1 MNTEYYIVEDGE
13 RRGPFSIDTLKSR
26 GLGRETLVWRQ
37 GLTEWTRADQLP
49 ELTDLFAAE
58 ESAFGTY
65 AEAQPQP
72 QTEPYFAMLGNT
84 RIGPLMPQELAA
96 HGITAETPVWRNGMA
111 EWMPAST
118 QPELMQAISM
128 RQAAQAPPAPGY
140 GQPYGQPSYTQS
152 SYSQSTYGSQ
162 YPVQHQNWLTWA
174 IIGTVVGFLFSCI
187 GGIFGIIGIV
197 QANKA
202 NNEFA
207 IGNEIGGNQANS
219 SAKTMTII
227 SLVFG
232 GLGLISNII
241 FFATVGLAGLASL

>member
-128 RQAAQAPPAPGY
+128 RQAAQALEKAEECTACKFHAPVILVVAYDPAKAWNREGDMKNH
-140 GQPYGQPSYTQS
+140 GEIDATIAATQMM
-152 SYSQSTYGSQ
+152 
-162 YPVQHQNWLTWA
+162 L
-174 IIGTVVGFLFSCI
+174 
-187 GGIFGIIGIV
+187 
-197 QANKA
+197 QAA
-202 NNEFA
+202 D
-207 IGNEIGGNQANS
+207 
-219 SAKTMTII
+219 
-227 SLVFG
+227 L
-232 GLGLISNII
+232 GLGTCYVGMFSQEKLHEL
-241 FFATVGLAGLASL
+241 FPEMKGLVATAMLPLGYPAETAHPSRLHTDRMPLDEMVIRL